1 MPLYSV
7 DLNVGYVYQH
17 RVVVDAPN
25 RDAAAIA
32 AAEKVKAGGNDLNAE
47 MADWSEPEV
56 IKVVEMEQD
65 LPFDVDEA
73 TE

>member
-25 RDAAAIA
+25 RDDAAIK
-32 AAEKVKAGGNDLNAE
+32 AAEKVKAGGNDQNANV
-47 MADWSEPEV
+47 ADWSEPEV
-56 IKVVEMEQD
+56 IEVVEMEQD